1 MMKRFSED
9 PKERAERYIA
19 NLSKAFD
26 NMAMNQEDTLVS
38 TTNISRVV
46 DAIRRYTDDA
56 RHYLID
62 SRPTT
67 SLTSIAYAEGLLDA
81 LTFLELA
88 KQKTSQ

>member
-1 MMKRFSED
+1 MKRFSED
-9 PKERAERYIA
+9 PKERAERYIT

-26 NMAMNQEDTLVS
+26 NMIMNHEDTLVS

-56 RHYLID
+56 RHYLVD

-67 SLTSIAYAEGLLDA
+67 SLASVAYAEGLLDA
-81 LTFLELA
+81 LKFLELA
-88 KQKTSQ
+88 KPKAEQ